1 MAGSKFKTDQAP
13 NWEHNLAFMSEMK
26 WNEINKYF
34 ILQIVKIV
42 KLILHNTIKKNEFIL
57 INNKDKH
64 KYKLIN
70 INF

>member
-1 MAGSKFKTDQAP
+1 MI
-13 NWEHNLAFMSEMK
+13 